1 MAPYTTLAGP
11 PELIRDR
18 FVVANNFENEAAA
31 AAASTTMRPPN
42 LIPIYGNPCLDLFFK
57 VVKPSEYKD
66 FSVREKKISEI
77 KAEVEAS
84 CTYLKQI
91 LPLAWSH
98 NPITTLKLIF
108 NLLDEKHF
116 HQAFHTA
123 AVWLHHNHPK
133 TLLCNVSNIELFHC
147 LFIPV
152 EILYRLLEDGDQHR
166 RMEPLAKMI
175 NKAVERYEHDPDYH
189 LLYDQVM
196 DLFVEHLKSDI
207 QILKRKW
214 KQSDDINYDY
224 DDAQVSD
231 AAYCCL
237 FRSSQDVHILRSV
250 LLWETIARKVF
261 PRESYPE
268 YQDLE
273 EADYMRKIRDRLRKE
288 VLVPLDKAER
298 SQCSNRPRKA
308 GAVETYLKEVKA
320 DKCKIEADALLPRDI
335 LAFADDPNLQKVAEL
350 QWKTMVEDMQRQGK
364 NGKKTL
370 SNCLAVYDDNS
381 EFHSGHGI
389 RMDASVALTL
399 LMSELNEEP
408 WKGKVINFS
417 ESPQLHFIQG
427 NNLMNKCEFVSNMQ
441 KDQNLDFQKVFDL
454 ILEVAVNGN
463 LKPEQMINKVFVLTE
478 YKHFEDVSNNSW
490 KTDYEA
496 IQSKF
501 KDKGYGTAVPHIVF
515 WRLDSWGHESR
526 PVMPSKEPGVTLL
539 SGLSS
544 NLIKLFLENGG
555 EIGPDQFMESAISS
569 KKFQKLVV
577 VD

>member
-1 MAPYTTLAGP
+1 MAKLISVVKANKNHVNNISRLTARLMAPYTTLAGP

-66 FSVREKKISEI
+66 FSVREKKMSEI

-84 CTYLKQI
+84 Y
-91 LPLAWSH
+91 
-98 NPITTLKLIF
+98 
-108 NLLDEKHF
+108 EKHF

-133 TLLCNVSNIELFHC
+133 TLLCIVSNIELFHC

-320 DKCKIEADALLPRDI
+320 DKCKIEADALLPHDI
-335 LAFADDPNLQKVAEL
+335 LPFADDPNLQKVAEL
-350 QWKTMVEDMQRQGK
+350 QWKTMVDDMQRQGK

-496 IQSKF
+496 IQRKF

-526 PVMPSKEPGVTLL
+526 PVMPSTEPGVTLL